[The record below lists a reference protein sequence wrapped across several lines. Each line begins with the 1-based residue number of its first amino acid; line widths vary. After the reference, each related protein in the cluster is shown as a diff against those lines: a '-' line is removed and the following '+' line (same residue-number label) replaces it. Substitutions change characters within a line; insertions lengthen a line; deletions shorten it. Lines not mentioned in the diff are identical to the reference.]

1 MPADPHPLDVVFV
14 AGAGRSGTTL
24 LDLMLGQ
31 VPGFFSCGELA
42 YVWDRSFREDQLCGC
57 GERFHAC
64 PFWTEVADRAF
75 GGFDRLDLDAIGHLT
90 ARVHRNR
97 WLAGRVLAAQDGR
110 ALLAYSPYVSRLLR
124 AIRAVSGCEVL
135 VDSTKE
141 PFQGAVLRSTG
152 ARVHIVHLVRDA
164 RAVAWSWQRR
174 KVRTEIHW
182 KREEMEVYP
191 PRRAALHWDKR
202 LLQVEALRLLGAPMQ
217 TLRYEDLVS
226 DPAASLRLVLER
238 LGRPRADLPFV
249 DGHQVTL
256 GVNHTVSG
264 NPMRFSRG
272 AITVA
277 GDTEW
282 QEKMDPGHRALVTVL
297 GLPWLVRHRYR
308 P

>member
-1 MPADPHPLDVVFV
+1 VFV

-24 LDLMLGQ
+24 LDLLLGQ

-42 YVWDRSFREDQLCGC
+42 YVWTRSFREDQLCGC
-57 GERFHAC
+57 GEAFHAC
-64 PFWTEVADRAF
+64 PFWRDVVDRAF
-75 GGFDRLDLDAIGHLT
+75 GGFDRLDLDEVERLA

-97 WLAGRVLAAQDGR
+97 YLAGRVLAPDDGR
-110 ALLAYSPYVSRLLR
+110 ALLAYAPYVTRLLR
-124 AIRAVSGCEVL
+124 AVRAVSGCEVI

-141 PFQGAVLRSTG
+141 PFQGAVLRATG
-152 ARVHIVHLVRDA
+152 ARVQVVHLVRDA
-164 RAVAWSWQRR
+164 RAVAFSWQRR

-182 KREEMEVYP
+182 KREEMDVYP

-217 TLRYEDLVS
+217 TVRYEDLVS
-226 DPAASLRLVLER
+226 EPAASLRLVLER
-238 LGRPRADLPFV
+238 LGRPAADLPFL
-249 DGHQVTL
+249 DGARVTL

-272 AITVA
+272 EIAVRP
-277 GDTEW
+277 DTEW
-282 QEKMDPGHRALVTVL
+282 KERMDPRHRGIVTALA
-297 GLPWLVRHRYR
+297 LPWLLRHRYR